1 MSCFAGD
8 RAYRRLVK
16 PATLAP
22 SESPLRRC
30 ETRRSNAPER
40 SDDFHSKVS
49 PGCSPANLEH
59 ACDAAL
65 GDPLHALCVDESDRH
80 ALLTDRGGDALAALA
95 ARFAHAQQERV
106 RR

>member
-1 MSCFAGD
+1 MTFIPKFRQA
-8 RAYRRLVK
+8 
-16 PATLAP
+16 AP
-22 SESPLRRC
+22 R
-30 ETRRSNAPER
+30 
-40 SDDFHSKVS
+40 
-49 PGCSPANLEH
+49 ANLEH

-80 ALLTDRGGDALAALA
+80 ASLTDRGGDALAALA